1 VVSETKKK
9 SGEESNSS
17 AVSSQLKQDLV
28 CPEEAFIKLL
38 QLVRTIQAG
47 MQSVEGSHGLSGS
60 QLWTLWLLSA
70 QPGLRVTELA
80 EMQHIH
86 PSTASNLLD
95 KLEARGLVR
104 RERRDTDN
112 RVVRLYLADAGLD
125 LAKNLPGPMQ
135 GRLRRALREVPTTV
149 LDGLLKGV
157 TSVLDI
163 INALPK
169 GTSKKQ

>member
-1 VVSETKKK
+1 MASNTKKK
-9 SGEESNSS
+9 SGEESQSS
-17 AVSSQLKQDLV
+17 AVSSQPEPDSA
-28 CPEEAFIKLL
+28 CPEAAFIKLL

-47 MQSVEGSHGLSGS
+47 MQNVEGSHGLSGS

-95 KLEARGLVR
+95 KLETRGLVR
-104 RERRDTDN
+104 RERSDTDN

-135 GRLRRALREVPTTV
+135 GRLRRALREAPPAV
-149 LDGLLKGV
+149 LDGFLKGV
-157 TSVLDI
+157 TSVLDTL
-163 INALPK
+163 NESPK
-169 GTSKKQ
+169 GASKKQ